1 MSEQKKNQNK
11 DIVDNIYFKD
21 MINDYYSINNNN
33 PFINNILDIFESSIK
48 KELIENKISST
59 NMNEEINN
67 TINNTEINNKI
78 CVNESNNKINNTDNF
93 SISKNLSFMSESKNF
108 NNNKIIR
115 KNKEYL
121 NEKLIEFKENIIK
134 ELDSIL
140 KKKNKE
146 NSYSELGISCF
157 NFSYYNIE
165 SNKNF
170 NSKIIV
176 PQINKKNKKRN
187 YSETNSSKSDLKN
200 LLLENNTSIQD
211 YFKKIPKNY

>member
-93 SISKNLSFMSESKNF
+93 SISKNLSFTSESKNF

-115 KNKEYL
+115 KIKEYL
-121 NEKLIEFKENIIK
+121 DEKLIEFKENIIK

-146 NSYSELGISCF
+146 
-157 NFSYYNIE
+157 
-165 SNKNF
+165 
-170 NSKIIV
+170 
-176 PQINKKNKKRN
+176 
-187 YSETNSSKSDLKN
+187 KS
-200 LLLENNTSIQD
+200 
-211 YFKKIPKNY
+211 

>member
-48 KELIENKISST
+48 KELIKNKISST

-67 TINNTEINNKI
+67 T
-78 CVNESNNKINNTDNF
+78 INNTDNF

-115 KNKEYL
+115 KIKEYL
-121 NEKLIEFKENIIK
+121 DEKLIEFKENIIK

-157 NFSYYNIE
+157 NFSYYNKE
-165 SNKNF
+165 SIKNF

-200 LLLENNTSIQD
+200 SLIENNTSIQD